1 MQNKF
6 NKLVDIMSKL
16 RSPGG
21 CPWDIKQTHETLQN
35 CMVEETYELLDAI
48 NHNDIPR
55 IKEELADIL
64 FLVIF
69 HSRIAE
75 ESGHFDIED
84 IVIEGIEKM
93 ISRHPHVF
101 GDKKIKT
108 SEEALHQW
116 ENSKCEVSKN
126 QNRKSAVDGIPCKLT
141 ALQKAVKIQKKA
153 AKVGFDWKN
162 INGVVEKIEEE
173 LHELKTE
180 IKSDN
185 KDKITEELGDFLFSV
200 VNLSRFIDTEPE
212 YALHKTIKKFVNRFR
227 KMEKTI
233 KKSGKKMQ
241 DMTLKELD
249 NYWETAKK
257 KEDKK
262 R

>member
-6 NKLVDIMSKL
+6 KKLVDIMSKL
-16 RSPGG
+16 RSPGSG
-21 CPWDIKQTHETLQN
+21 CPWDIKQTHETLQS

-48 NHNDIPR
+48 NDNNIPR

-84 IVIEGIEKM
+84 IVTEGIEKM

-101 GDKKIKT
+101 GDKNIKT

-116 ENSKCEVSKN
+116 ENIKSEESKH
-126 QNRKSAVDGIPCKLT
+126 QDRKSAVDGIPRKLP

-153 AKVGFDWKN
+153 AKAGFDWEN
-162 INGVVEKIEEE
+162 IDGVVEKIEEE
-173 LHELKTE
+173 LRELKIE
-180 IKSDN
+180 IKADN
-185 KDKITEELGDFLFSV
+185 KNNITEELGDFLFSV

-212 YALHKTIKKFVNRFR
+212 YALHKTIKKFENRFR
-227 KMEKTI
+227 KMEKII
-233 KKSGKKMQ
+233 KESGKKMQ
-241 DMTLKELD
+241 DMPLKELD
-249 NYWETAKK
+249 NYWEMLKK
-257 KEDKK
+257 
-262 R
+262 